1 MDATDKYVVKVA
13 LETLRA
19 AGGTGVKK
27 SALLA
32 QMEMAAGAPVTKETL
47 EEAFG
52 MLKERGWTDF
62 HWEPIWHEQR
72 WTLTERG
79 MTALEGM

>member
-27 SALLA
+27 SALLQ
-32 QMEMAAGAPVTKETL
+32 QMQMAAGTPVPKETL
-47 EEAFG
+47 EEAFR
-52 MLKERGWTDF
+52 MLRERGWTDY
-62 HWEPIWHEQR
+62 HLEPVWHEQR

-79 MTALEGM
+79 LTALEGM

>member
-27 SALLA
+27 TALLQ
-32 QMEMAAGAPVTKETL
+32 QMQLAAGTPVDNETL
-47 EEAFG
+47 EGAFQ
-52 MLKERGWTDF
+52 MLQDRGWTEF
-62 HWEPIWHEQR
+62 HLEPVWHEKR
-72 WTLTERG
+72 WTLTARG
-79 MTALEGM
+79 LTVLEGM

>member
-1 MDATDKYVVKVA
+1 MDAVDKYVVKVA

-27 SALLA
+27 SALLQ
-32 QMEMAAGAPVTKETL
+32 QMQMAAGTPVANETL
-47 EEAFG
+47 EEAFS
-52 MLKERGWTDF
+52 MLKERGWCDY
-62 HWEPIWHEQR
+62 HLEPIWHEQR

-79 MTALEGM
+79 LTALEGM